1 MDYDKCIEAALNAES
16 RGKLDEA
23 QMWATL
29 AVAAV
34 VDRAATEIKTCAR
47 SGSMPRATESA
58 MRGGRDHRVCRSP
71 GYGHPPD
78 PDQI

>member
-34 VDRAATEIKTCAR
+34 VDRAATEIKNLREEWVHAQ
-47 SGSMPRATESA
+47 G
-58 MRGGRDHRVCRSP
+58 D
-71 GYGHPPD
+71 
-78 PDQI
+78 